1 MSGKRAYLQ
10 VTSGKLEGRT
20 VWLEKDIVLRVGQS
34 TRADL
39 IIGHDEHLGA
49 LHFDIRWNGEHAEL
63 SAHRQF
69 PFNLNGQ
76 TIATSSLAEDGAFVV
91 AGRTSFLF
99 RIVSTD
105 LRAALPPARA
115 DAIPC
120 TDALRAARKEAL
132 AALQLQSPLY
142 ALVDA
147 ARDRRIGALL
157 RACSDP
163 HASLF
168 DGEKGQRLADVAPY
182 LVELSA
188 NSALL
193 EVLVNDGWGDSW
205 GIYLVGL
212 RPFKEVRRR
221 LRRSL
226 MVQDEE
232 TDKRLYFRFYD
243 PRVMRTFWPT
253 CSTRQRSEFVGN
265 EISAMLVESE
275 HGEILRCIA

>member
-1 MSGKRAYLQ
+1 MSAKRAYLQ
-10 VTSGKLEGRT
+10 VTSGKLEGRK
-20 VWLEKDIVLRVGQS
+20 VWLEKDVVLRVGQS
-34 TRADL
+34 ARADL
-39 IIGHDEHLGA
+39 ILGHDEHMGA
-49 LHFDIRWNGEHAEL
+49 LHFDVRWNGEHAEL

-69 PFNLNGQ
+69 PFDLNGQ
-76 TIATSSLAEDGAFVV
+76 TISTSSIAEDGAFVV

-99 RIVSTD
+99 RVVATD
-105 LRAALPPARA
+105 LRAALPPARP
-115 DAIPC
+115 DAAPL
-120 TDALRAARKEAL
+120 TDGLRVARREAL
-132 AALQLQSPLY
+132 ATLQLQSPLY

-157 RACSDP
+157 RACSDQ

-188 NSALL
+188 DSPLL
-193 EVLVNDGWGDSW
+193 EVLVNEGWGDSW
-205 GIYLVGL
+205 GIYLLGL

-253 CSTRQRSEFVGN
+253 CTTRQRSEFVGN
-265 EISAMLVESE
+265 EISAFFGESE
-275 HGEILRCIA
+275 NGEILRFST